1 MIRKFIS
8 GLVLLLMCL
17 TFFFPRGDLYA
28 CDDLLSDEMI
38 FGILVDHGY
47 DLQFISDMDPVERE
61 NLTKALLDD
70 PDDVQLIKSVD
81 YFDELALI
89 ETLGYN

>member
-1 MIRKFIS
+1 M
-8 GLVLLLMCL
+8 GGTL
-17 TFFFPRGDLYA
+17 
-28 CDDLLSDEMI
+28 

-70 PDDVQLIKSVD
+70 LDDVQLIKSVD
-81 YFDELALI
+81 HLYFEFNDRSGNHA
-89 ETLGYN
+89 TV